1 MSRKPTGVL
10 PLLNNSFDSTISTS
24 RKSEAS
30 AASVRD
36 SDYRESLRY
45 RNIYIN
51 RNDPPVELMPRAER
65 IISRPRAS
73 PEMDDPTAQE
83 LRNISRRVENEAE
96 EVIVQQLAPR
106 IIPAMNMLPDQRL
119 ALNAE

>member
-1 MSRKPTGVL
+1 MLPKPAEVF
-10 PLLNNSFDSTISTS
+10 PSPDISFENIIFIS

-36 SDYRESLRY
+36 SDYRQSLRY

-51 RNDPPVELMPRAER
+51 RNDLPVELMRRTTR
-65 IISRPRAS
+65 IISRSRAF
-73 PEMDDPTAQE
+73 PDMDDVTVQE
-83 LRNISRRVENEAE
+83 LRDTSRRIENEAE

-106 IIPAMNMLPDQRL
+106 IIPAMNMLPD
-119 ALNAE
+119 

>member
-1 MSRKPTGVL
+1 LRE
-10 PLLNNSFDSTISTS
+10 
-24 RKSEAS
+24 SEES

-36 SDYRESLRY
+36 SNCRESLRY

-51 RNDPPVELMPRAER
+51 RNNPPVELMRRAER

-73 PEMDDPTAQE
+73 PEINDPIAQE

-96 EVIVQQLAPR
+96 EIIIQQLAPR

-119 ALNAE
+119 ALNVD